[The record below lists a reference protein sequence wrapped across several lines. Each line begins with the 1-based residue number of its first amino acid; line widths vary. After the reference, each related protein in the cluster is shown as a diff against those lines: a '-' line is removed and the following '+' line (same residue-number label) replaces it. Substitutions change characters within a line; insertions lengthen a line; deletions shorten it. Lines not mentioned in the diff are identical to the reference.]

1 MLSNHLLV
9 DRFEYNSRMAL
20 QHKPFQEMIVK
31 GWLGEENVEN
41 LKWYARLLGADRK
54 IIRKPELVDLI
65 AAHLNGGHLREIWS
79 RLDDIQQA
87 AANAEAVKNYCL
99 RAGDRHLVVPANREQ
114 HFRRELERLGYILS
128 F

>member
-1 MLSNHLLV
+1 
-9 DRFEYNSRMAL
+9 MAL

-65 AAHLNGGHLREIWS
+65 AAHLNGG
-79 RLDDIQQA
+79 LDLMTF
-87 AANAEAVKNYCL
+87 NKL
-99 RAGDRHLVVPANREQ
+99 PPMRKP
-114 HFRRELERLGYILS
+114 
-128 F
+128 